1 MRPYDILKNFG
12 IEYVEVRGI
21 DISPYDLTGMSI
33 HQMHFLD
40 LILLYCLI
48 KPSPEISD
56 HEKNEIDSNDYRAI
70 YKGRDGGIDILI
82 DGEETNIRSA
92 KNKIIKDL
100 KLLAGYLKE
109 SDSIH
114 ESIEIVLNCKKGII
128 SDDSFHNTGLEK
140 AKSNIKDLRSD
151 STKDIDS
158 IKKEA
163 ELSLD
168 ELNKI
173 QINSKEEMDEYVKN
187 YNLSL

>member
-1 MRPYDILKNFG
+1 MPGLDGDFEHTEGRDEG
-12 IEYVEVRGI
+12 IE
-21 DISPYDLTGMSI
+21 
-33 HQMHFLD
+33 
-40 LILLYCLI
+40 
-48 KPSPEISD
+48 
-56 HEKNEIDSNDYRAI
+56 
-70 YKGRDGGIDILI
+70 ILI
-82 DGEETNIRSA
+82 GGVETNIRSA

-114 ESIEIVLNCKKGII
+114 ESIEIVLNSKKGII
-128 SDDSFHNTGLEK
+128 SEDSFHNTGLEK

-168 ELNKI
+168 QLNRI